1 MPLLNMIEPFGVGAP
16 PTATVTVRPCAVVM
30 LDADSAIVTA
40 GVIFGRLTTT
50 EYDPD
55 APL

>member
-1 MPLLNMIEPFGVGAP
+1 MIEPFGVGAP